1 MYLVCVCVY
10 VCVCVS
16 NFCLPCARSETT
28 APALENYENKKK
40 EIIFKDIQ
48 NFPFGEMCIH
58 VLQMSEQHV
67 YLYLYMYL
75 CLYL

>member
-1 MYLVCVCVY
+1 MLRL
-10 VCVCVS
+10 S
-16 NFCLPCARSETT
+16 KIMKT
-28 APALENYENKKK
+28 KKN

-67 YLYLYMYL
+67 YLYL
-75 CLYL
+75 